1 MSLFADEDP
10 SIDYTERYDVY
21 MSNLPSGAG
30 YKDFLHYAQLI
41 NLPQEAFRRYD
52 MGSDDANIAKYGQK
66 TPPDYD
72 MSLLDFPI
80 AILAGQQD
88 LLADAKDVAWTHEQL
103 KAKTIFFHEY
113 YLGHMSFAIAKD
125 MSWFTVDTM
134 AIVNYYNGKCDSE
147 TINSNF
153 TVGNEKCKKENE

>member
-1 MSLFADEDP
+1 
-10 SIDYTERYDVY
+10 
-21 MSNLPSGAG
+21 
-30 YKDFLHYAQLI
+30 
-41 NLPQEAFRRYD
+41 
-52 MGSDDANIAKYGQK
+52 
-66 TPPDYD
+66 
-72 MSLLDFPI
+72 
-80 AILAGQQD
+80 
-88 LLADAKDVAWTHEQL
+88 LADAKDVAWTHEQL